1 MKRYNHIENG
11 FNAMNRSIDN
21 VKTIGTKLNDIQ
33 KKLNNIMSMC
43 ESMGVPPASLKKIG
57 ADLGIQLQQ
66 LTVDLNRQISIA
78 IYYKKELLKNKKFL
92 NKEQIKQLT
101 ELDDIISN
109 VGKGIGP
116 VIHGMIQ
123 QMKMV
128 ALSKSSKA
136 LLAQLRHF
144 KSGRRTF
151 AIIRKAWRTGAS
163 IALKVRR

>member
-1 MKRYNHIENG
+1 MKRYNRIENG

-33 KKLNNIMSMC
+33 KKLNTIMGMC
-43 ESMGVPPASLKKIG
+43 ESFDVPPASLKKIG
-57 ADLGIQLQQ
+57 ADLGLQLQQ
-66 LTVDLNRQISIA
+66 LTVDLNKQISIA

-92 NKEQIKQLT
+92 NPEQVKQLT
-101 ELDDIISN
+101 ELDKIISN

-144 KSGRRTF
+144 KSGRRTL
-151 AIIRKAWRTGAS
+151 ALMRKAWRTGAS
-163 IALKVRR
+163 VALKVRW